1 MIEPTCRLFKPAG
14 IPARVLEKISLTVDE
29 LEALRLADYEGLY
42 HEQAA
47 VMMNVSRQTFGRIV
61 AKARSRVATALIEN
75 KALNIGGGVFEVDGS
90 GCPMPERGG
99 QREGRRGK
107 GETGKKVR
115 PGPGR
120 EAGLGHRSRGQPG
133 LCAHGG
139 SRST

>member
-1 MIEPTCRLFKPAG
+1 MTEPTCRLFKPAG
-14 IPARVLEKISLTVDE
+14 IPARNLEKVSLTVDE

-47 VMMNVSRQTFGRIV
+47 ALMNVSRQTFGRIV
-61 AKARSRVATALIEN
+61 SQARSRVATALIEN
-75 KALNIGGGVFEVDGS
+75 KALNIGGGVFEVDDN

-99 QREGRRGK
+99 QRKGRRREG
-107 GETGKKVR
+107 
-115 PGPGR
+115 
-120 EAGLGHRSRGQPG
+120 EAGNRLRGQPG